1 MKRYSRAIH
10 SEATIT
16 YRKAASGELRGE
28 GTPVSTRTTAYSRR
42 GYTGETVTF
51 HYPCSAYEER
61 WNHHHGTR
69 GFVVMVKAAVGR
81 IATIF
86 LQC

>member
-16 YRKAASGELRGE
+16 QRKAASGELRGKALLSLQE
-28 GTPVSTRTTAYSRR
+28 QQRIRDEAIM
-42 GYTGETVTF
+42 GETVTF

-69 GFVVMVKAAVGR
+69 GFVELVKAAVGR
-81 IATIF
+81 VATIF
-86 LQC
+86 LQY